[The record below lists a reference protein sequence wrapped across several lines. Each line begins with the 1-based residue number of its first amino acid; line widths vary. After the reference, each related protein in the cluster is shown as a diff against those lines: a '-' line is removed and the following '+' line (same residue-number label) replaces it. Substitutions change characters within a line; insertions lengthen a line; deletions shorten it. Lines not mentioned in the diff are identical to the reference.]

1 MEDEITKA
9 RKERIRK
16 VRRRRTGFFLAA
28 LALILI
34 AVVLANTLTK
44 TTFKDIGDFIEA
56 VLCASKSYPVEIS
69 DAHPLQVEQLSLS
82 YTVLTEKEL
91 LVYSNRGGLLQSI
104 EHGYVSP
111 LVSASGNRIAVFNSG
126 GKEVLVYNRTRDIA
140 AVKTEHTIVAA
151 DLSDYGTLAVLT
163 TGDRY
168 LSELEVFGNGKY
180 EKLMT
185 WYGSHGF
192 PLTVTMQDMG
202 NKAAIATL
210 SSVNGELITT
220 VTAVDIG
227 AAKELFV
234 CDVKGLAVKLWY
246 DSNGYIT
253 LVTDEETV
261 VITAKGEIKETLTY
275 GDAPLL
281 FATRDEGRNVALC
294 FGDNHRP
301 AINTLTVLGGGLD
314 EKFTAQSVGEVRDA
328 YINGSGVYI
337 LGDGTITRY
346 GMSGEV
352 VSNYTADGESL
363 RLVVCGRIL
372 TVLPDRIEK
381 AVKQN

>member
-9 RKERIRK
+9 RKERIKK
-16 VRRRRTGFFLAA
+16 VRRRRTGWFLAA
-28 LALILI
+28 LVLILI
-34 AVVLANTLTK
+34 AVVLANTITK
-44 TTFKDIGDFIEA
+44 TTFKDIGDFFST
-56 VLCASKSYPVEIS
+56 VFCASKSYPVEMS
-69 DAHPLQVEQLSLS
+69 ESHPLQVEQLSLS
-82 YTVLTEKEL
+82 YAVLTEKEL
-91 LVYSNRGGLLQSI
+91 LVYSNRGGLLESV

-111 LVSASGNRIAVFNSG
+111 LITASGNRIAVFNSG
-126 GKEVLVYNRTRDIA
+126 GKEINVYNRTRSIA
-140 AVKTEHTIVAA
+140 AVKTENTIVAA

-163 TGDRY
+163 TGERY
-168 LSELEVFGNGKY
+168 LSQLEVFKNGKY

-185 WYGSHGF
+185 WYGSKGF
-192 PLTVTMQDMG
+192 PLCVEMQDMG
-202 NKAAIATL
+202 DKAAVASLGST
-210 SSVNGELITT
+210 NGELITT
-220 VTAVDIG
+220 VTAIDVG

-253 LVTDEETV
+253 VVTDEQTV
-261 VITAKGEIKETLTY
+261 VITAKGEIKETHTY
-275 GDAPLL
+275 GDSPLL

-301 AINTLTVLGGGLD
+301 AINTLMVFGGALD
-314 EKFTAQSVGEVRDA
+314 EKFTAQSVGEVRDV

-337 LGDGTITRY
+337 LGDGRVTRY

-352 VSNYTADGESL
+352 VSTYAADGEAL

-372 TVLPDRIEK
+372 SVLPDRIEK
-381 AVKQN
+381 TVKQ